1 MEWQAAQEASPMS
14 ASARSYIPAP
24 DFLEAHRDPI
34 TGRRL
39 ISREALYLGVKQG
52 RIPHVRLGRRILVPS
67 DLLDQLVTKPASAAS
82 PLTSDAA

>member
-1 MEWQAAQEASPMS
+1 MS
-14 ASARSYIPAP
+14 APVRSYIPAHE
-24 DFLEAHRDPI
+24 FLEAHRDPA

-39 ISREALYLGVKQG
+39 VSREALYLGVKQG

-67 DLLDQLVTKPASAAS
+67 DLLDQLVTKPASAGD